1 MQSRIVLAGI
11 ALMAVS
17 AFTQGRTAPGV
28 CLPCGPPLLPVPQ
41 RLLPQDSAGADSIYV
56 VGVYD
61 PARDPSSDLAAAI
74 ERASA
79 EQKRILIQVGG
90 EWCIWCHIL
99 DDFIRSEKEILSV
112 LGESFVILKV
122 NFDNVNRN
130 EAFLSKY
137 PAISGY
143 PHIHVLE
150 SDGSFLHSQQ
160 TDQLETGRSYSRSAI
175 MGLLRKW
182 APEG

>member
-1 MQSRIVLAGI
+1 MQIRIVFAGI

-17 AFTQGRTAPGV
+17 AFTQGRSASGD
-28 CLPCGPPLLPVPQ
+28 CLPCGPPLLSATQ
-41 RLLPQDSAGADSIYV
+41 LALQQNSAGADSIYV

-61 PARDPSSDLAAAI
+61 PARDPTTDLATAI
-74 ERASA
+74 QRATS
-79 EQKRILIQVGG
+79 EQKRILVQVGG
-90 EWCIWCHIL
+90 EWCVWCHIL
-99 DDFIRSEKEILSV
+99 DDFFHSEKDILSV
-112 LGESFVILKV
+112 LGEEYVILKV

-160 TDQLETGRSYSRSAI
+160 TDQLETGRSYSRSAV
-175 MGLLRKW
+175 MGFLRKW
-182 APEG
+182 APGG